1 MRSCRLYVHADHK
14 RFQTDAEN
22 LAKHLKIEMI
32 GNIEDAEK
40 EDLVLSFGKDGLS
53 LNGGKLSM
61 IADLSTMI
69 PRVKEEMWKH
79 ELLVKA
85 AKFKTQEGTMTA
97 IDATAGLGEDSLL
110 LAAAGYEVTLYE
122 HDAVIAALLKDA
134 LRRAKK
140 IPELKDIVYRMHVV
154 EGDSIEAMNKMVDA
168 VDVIY
173 LDPMFPERQKSS
185 LIKKKFQLLQKL
197 ERPCSDEADLLAA
210 AMHAKPKRII
220 IKRPAKGP
228 YIAGVKPAYSI
239 NGKSI
244 RYDCIAL

>member
-1 MRSCRLYVHADHK
+1 
-14 RFQTDAEN
+14 
-22 LAKHLKIEMI
+22 
-32 GNIEDAEK
+32 
-40 EDLVLSFGKDGLS
+40 
-53 LNGGKLSM
+53 M
-61 IADLSTMI
+61 IADLTSML
-69 PRVKEEMWKH
+69 PRVKEEMYKH

-85 AKFKTQEGTMTA
+85 AKFKSQEGQLTA

-110 LAAAGYEVTLYE
+110 LAAAGYEVTLFE

-140 IPELKDIVYRMHVV
+140 VPELKDMVSRMQVV
-154 EGDSIEAMNKMVDA
+154 EGDSIEAMNKWVDP

-185 LIKKKFQLLQKL
+185 LIKKKFQLLQQL
-197 ERPCSDEADLLAA
+197 ERPCSDEQDLLKA
-210 AMHAKPKRII
+210 AMNAKPKRII
-220 IKRPAKGP
+220 IKRPTKGP
-228 YIAGVKPAYSI
+228 YIADVKPAYSI